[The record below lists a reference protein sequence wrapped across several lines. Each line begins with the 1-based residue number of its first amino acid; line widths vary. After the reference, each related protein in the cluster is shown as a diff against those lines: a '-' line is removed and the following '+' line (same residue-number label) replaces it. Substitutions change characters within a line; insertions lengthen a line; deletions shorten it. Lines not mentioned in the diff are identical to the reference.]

1 MGGAG
6 TVDWLPGVAFLVVG
20 VALGVVLVWRFRT
33 RPAPPLPSGGP
44 LALRDLAGKRD
55 ALLAQLRE
63 LEDTAVKRT
72 PAQLATERYAL
83 ELEAARTM
91 LELEG
96 LEAATDKAP
105 RRAAAAADE
114 EMPGPLSDRPALRG
128 FVWGTGTAAALGL
141 LLYFVAQ
148 AAQPRGQGGSVTG
161 GIATGTGAPAGQAQA
176 PSTDPEEAAA
186 RDAVARN
193 PDDLEARL
201 SLTRIYLRNRNLMG
215 VWNETQYILT
225 KSPGHPQALSYQSI
239 VRMAMGQPEMALEM
253 LKQALRTDP
262 NLLEGYVH
270 LSFVYSRLGRAS
282 EAQATIAEA
291 MRRFPEQADALK
303 RVAEE
308 VRTAGGSRTAQKAD
322 AEGNPHERVSP
333 PGASEGAGAE
343 IGSRPRASADAA
355 GAARMVSGT
364 VELDPSLAGQIT
376 PGTIVFI
383 TLRESGFGAGPPLAA
398 KRLVARSF
406 PIPFEIGS
414 ADSMRGDPIPD
425 EALIEARADSDGD
438 PITRSPLDP
447 TARADDVKV
456 GSTNLHLVLKRR

>member
-20 VALGVVLVWRFRT
+20 VALGVVLVWRFRS
-33 RPAPPLPSGGP
+33 RPASPPPSGGP

-55 ALLAQLRE
+55 ALFAQLRE

-83 ELEAARTM
+83 ELEAAKTM

-105 RRAAAAADE
+105 RRAPDE
-114 EMPGPLSDRPALRG
+114 EMPGTLSDRPALRG

-161 GIATGTGAPAGQAQA
+161 GITTGTGAAAGQA

-201 SLTRIYLRNRNLMG
+201 ALTRIYLRNRNLMG

-308 VRTAGGSRTAQKAD
+308 VRTNGGSGTAQKAD
-322 AEGNPHERVSP
+322 AEGNPHERVLA

-343 IGSRPRASADAA
+343 IGSPPRAGADGA

-364 VELDPSLAGQIT
+364 VELDPSLSGQIT